1 MHPFSL
7 NKDQEQSVVGG
18 LRKPIVDITLAEG
31 ESGGPIYV
39 TMAIPEDGHDPL
51 PPLERF

>member
-7 NKDQEQSVVGG
+7 KKEQEQLVTGG
-18 LRKPIVDITLAEG
+18 LRKGIIDITLAEG
-31 ESGGPIYV
+31 ETGGPIYV

-51 PPLERF
+51 PPFELM